1 MKLYSTNHQ
10 SPDVDLEEAVLRG
23 LPPDN
28 GLYMPTEFTKLP
40 KSFWDNVGNLSLQE
54 IAFEVS
60 NALIGADIP
69 ADDLRKLVE
78 NAINFP
84 APLVEVEANTYCL
97 ELFHGPS
104 MAFKDFGA
112 RFMAGLMS
120 YFLQKTH
127 KKIHVLVATS
137 GDTGGAVAQGFYKT
151 LNIDVTILYP
161 SGKVSD
167 IQEKQLTTLGEN
179 VRALEVS
186 GTFDDCQNLVK
197 QAFLDKELTEK
208 FELASA
214 NSINIARLIPQ
225 AFYVNAYAQL
235 KKQGIDLPMVISVP
249 SGNLG
254 NLSAGIIAWKLGMPV
269 KQFIAAT
276 NINNVVPKY
285 IKTGTY
291 EAISP
296 SLSTISNAMDV
307 GNPSNFPRMKALLN
321 DDLQQMRDLLTGY
334 FYTDEETKV
343 AMKEVF
349 DRTGYVMCPHTA
361 VAYLGLKAYE
371 KTLKNPAAGVPA
383 AGVPAAGVPVSGIFF
398 STAHYAKFLDV
409 VEEVVGEQV
418 IPERLA
424 VLLSKE
430 KQATPMS
437 TKFGDFKA
445 WLMDNL

>member
-1 MKLYSTNHQ
+1 MILYSTNHQ
-10 SPDVDLEEAVLRG
+10 SPDVDLEEAIFRG

-28 GLYMPTEFTKLP
+28 GLYMPTEFTQLP
-40 KSFWDNVGNLSLQE
+40 QSFWDNVGNLSLQE

-60 NALIGADIP
+60 NALIGADVP
-69 ADDLRKLVE
+69 AEDLRKLVE
-78 NAINFP
+78 TAIDFP
-84 APLVEVEANTYCL
+84 APLVEIETNTYCL

-120 YFLQKTH
+120 YFLQKSQ
-127 KKIHVLVATS
+127 KQIHILVATS

-151 LNIDVTILYP
+151 PNIDVTILYP

-167 IQEKQLTTLGEN
+167 IQEKQLTSLGEN

-186 GTFDDCQNLVK
+186 GTFDDCQKLVK

-208 FELASA
+208 FDLASA

-225 AFYVNAYAQL
+225 AFYYVNAYAQL
-235 KKQGIDLPMVISVP
+235 KRQGIDSPMIISVP
-249 SGNLG
+249 SGNFG
-254 NLSAGIIAWKLGMPV
+254 NLSAGIIAWKLGLPV
-269 KQFIAAT
+269 KKFIAAT

-285 IKTGTY
+285 VKTGTY
-291 EAISP
+291 EPINP

-321 DDLQQMRDLLTGY
+321 DDLQQMRDLLAGY
-334 FYTDEETKV
+334 FYTDEETKI
-343 AMKEVF
+343 AMKDVY

-371 KTLKNPAAGVPA
+371 KTLKNLAAGVP
-383 AGVPAAGVPVSGIFF
+383 GIFF

-409 VEEVVGEQV
+409 VEEVVGEQA

-424 VLLSKE
+424 ALLSKE

-437 TKFGDFKA
+437 TDFVDFKA
-445 WLMDNL
+445 WLMKNL